1 MFRAE
6 MLKLTTTKTPKIAV
20 AVGAGGLILTQ
31 IIFVTLLPALAAGTI
46 GPGRAALGDDFPA
59 LDLGSTSA
67 QLDALSPFGA
77 SSGGGSVGI
86 AVLAVVMM
94 GVLAGTSDYRFGGI
108 VAAALAQPRR
118 VRILTSKAAA
128 TGVVGLATGL
138 VFTLVSLATL
148 LGTVA
153 VMGLPLAATPL
164 EIAGVI
170 ARGTL
175 AVGALTL
182 IALSIGILARSQ
194 LAGVL
199 IMLAIIMLEPIVLS
213 ITGLILG
220 HIPAAMQFLPLSL
233 ANAVIG
239 TTSSGIP
246 FPLALAGLGAITL
259 ALLGLA
265 ALALKRRDI

>member
-6 MLKLTTTKTPKIAV
+6 MLKLTTTTAPKIAV
-20 AVGAGGLILTQ
+20 AVGAIGLILTQ
-31 IIFVTLLPALAAGTI
+31 ITFVTLLPALAAGTI

-59 LDLGSTSA
+59 LDMGSATA

-77 SSGGGSVGI
+77 SAGGGSVGI
-86 AVLAVVMM
+86 AVIAVVMM

-118 VRILTSKAAA
+118 VRILLSKAAA
-128 TGVVGLATGL
+128 IGVVGLATGL

-153 VMGLPLAATPL
+153 VMGLPLAVTPL

-175 AVGALTL
+175 AVGALSL
-182 IALSIGILARSQ
+182 IALAIGILARSQ

-199 IMLAIIMLEPIVLS
+199 TMLAILLLEPIVLS
-213 ITGLILG
+213 VTGLILG
-220 HIPAAMQFLPLSL
+220 HVPAALQLLPLSL
-233 ANAVIG
+233 TNAVIG
-239 TTSSGIP
+239 TTGSGLP
-246 FPLALAGLGAITL
+246 FPLAVAGLGAVTL
-259 ALLGLA
+259 ALLALA
-265 ALALKRRDI
+265 AIALRRRDI